1 MPRPDATPAFIAAL
15 AQPLIRPAIFV
26 QATFATATL
35 YLWTGRGN
43 VSWNGKTWTG
53 VGTLGTVSTIEEGS
67 TVEARGI
74 TLTMSGI
81 DATALEDVLNEVQQ
95 GLPAI
100 VYLGLFDE
108 SLALIPN
115 PVTGFAGRMD
125 QPTLDVD
132 GTTATI
138 SIACESRLSD
148 MNTPALR
155 RYTNEDQQR
164 EHPND
169 QGFSFING
177 CQEVTIFWGRTPNST
192 NNL

>member
-15 AQPLIRPAIFV
+15 AQSIIRPAIFV

-43 VSWNGKTWTG
+43 VSWNGHTWTG

-74 TLTMSGI
+74 TLTMSGL
-81 DATALEDVLNEVQQ
+81 DATALSDVLNEVQQ
-95 GLPAI
+95 GLPAL

-108 SLALIPN
+108 NLALIPN
-115 PVTGFAGRMD
+115 PVTAFAGRMD
-125 QPTLDVD
+125 QPTIDVD

-138 SIACESRLSD
+138 SIACESRLMD
-148 MNTPALR
+148 MNTPAER

-164 EHPND
+164 EYPND
-169 QGFSFING
+169 QGFSFVNG
-177 CQEVTIFWGRTPNST
+177 IQEVTIYWGRTPSSK
-192 NNL
+192 NNI

>member
-1 MPRPDATPAFIAAL
+1 MPRPDATAAFITAL
-15 AQPLIRPAIFV
+15 AQPIIRPAFFV

-53 VGTLGTVSTIEEGS
+53 VGTLGSVSTIEEGS

-81 DATALEDVLNEVQQ
+81 DATMLGDVLNEVQQ

-100 VYLGLFDE
+100 VYVGLFDE
-108 SLALIPN
+108 NLTLIPN
-115 PVTGFAGRMD
+115 PVTAFAGRMD

-138 SIACESRLSD
+138 SIACESRLMD
-148 MNTPALR
+148 MNTPAER
-155 RYTNEDQQR
+155 RYTDEDQQR
-164 EHPND
+164 DYPND
-169 QGFSFING
+169 RGFSFVNG
-177 CQEVTIFWGRTPNST
+177 IQEVTIYWGRTPSSK
-192 NNL
+192 NNI

>member
-1 MPRPDATPAFIAAL
+1 MPRPDATAAFITAL
-15 AQPLIRPAIFV
+15 AQAMIRPAFFV

-43 VSWNGKTWTG
+43 VSWNGQTWVG

-81 DATALEDVLNEVQQ
+81 DATALSDVLNEVQQ
-95 GLPAI
+95 GLPAL
-100 VYLGLFDE
+100 VYFGLFDE

-115 PVTGFAGRMD
+115 PVTAFAGRMD

-132 GTTATI
+132 GTTASI
-138 SIACESRLSD
+138 SIACESRLVD
-148 MNTPALR
+148 MNTQAER
-155 RYTNEDQQR
+155 RYTQEDQQR
-164 EHPND
+164 DYPND
-169 QGFSFING
+169 EAFQFVNG
-177 CQEVTIFWGRTPNST
+177 IQSKTLYWGRTPNST

>member
-1 MPRPDATPAFIAAL
+1 MPRPDATAAFITAL
-15 AQPLIRPAIFV
+15 AQPMIRPAFFV

-43 VSWNGKTWTG
+43 VSWNGQTWIG

-67 TVEARGI
+67 TVKARGI

-81 DATALEDVLNEVQQ
+81 DATALSDVLNEVQQ
-95 GLPAI
+95 GLPAL
-100 VYLGLFDE
+100 VYFGLFDD

-132 GTTATI
+132 GTTASI
-138 SIACESRLSD
+138 SIACESRLMD
-148 MNTPALR
+148 MNTPAER
-155 RYTNEDQQR
+155 RYTQEDQQR
-164 EHPND
+164 DYPND
-169 QGFSFING
+169 EAFQFVNG
-177 CQEVTIFWGRTPNST
+177 IQETTIYWGRTPNST